1 MTIDAL
7 AVKICASLSSSSS
20 SFNSLRY
27 TAHQKNYESTTAV
40 HGDHMLRG
48 IRIPKN
54 CYEITRCLR
63 SAFFG
68 GKNNI
73 NCFPLAIDTVS
84 HK

>member
-1 MTIDAL
+1 M
-7 AVKICASLSSSSS
+7 LSQLKFVHLHRVRRRHLIRSDIQ
-20 SFNSLRY
+20 
-27 TAHQKNYESTTAV
+27 HINYESTTAV
-40 HGDHMLRG
+40 RDDHMLRG

-54 CYEITRCLR
+54 CYEITLCLH

-73 NCFPLAIDTVS
+73 NSFPLAIDTVS